1 MPASSIGTGNWRTDK
16 KCWRLPFR
24 IPRPEPRTGC
34 GRGQWRR
41 ALQVYGSLKWRRPS
55 RSRGIRRRNPSDR
68 DVRLLLEALCYAAA
82 DPPPACLLK
91 AASRFARIFELI
103 APDAPG
109 LVSFAA
115 EFDPS
120 LADSLHAGH
129 PMVGRSP
136 GAIRHRDSW
145 PQFDPPAFC
154 RSGGARHSVGPP
166 VYAFGDHY
174 AALGRYD
181 CANRRGTTYT
191 DGVALI

>member
-1 MPASSIGTGNWRTDK
+1 MPNLFARAASLLLGED
-16 KCWRLPFR
+16 
-24 IPRPEPRTGC
+24 PEDSG
-34 GRGQWRR
+34 
-41 ALQVYGSLKWRRPS
+41 
-55 RSRGIRRRNPSDR
+55 DR
-68 DVRLLLEALCYAAA
+68 DVRLLLEALGYAAA
-82 DPPPACLLK
+82 AEFPAGGGEPGPETRHRARLLK

-136 GAIRHRDSW
+136 GAIRHRDFW

-154 RSGGARHSVGPP
+154 RSGGARHRAWPP
-166 VYAFGDHY
+166 AYAFGDHY
-174 AALGRYD
+174 AVLGRYD
-181 CANRRGTTYT
+181 CANRRDTTYT